1 MRRSRRAGQG
11 DAKKKYDLANFRS
24 RRVVG
29 PHCLRVGILVAVEK
43 QAVER

>member
-11 DAKKKYDLANFRS
+11 DAKEKHVIANFRS

-29 PHCLRVGILVAVEK
+29 PHCLCVGLFVAVEK

>member
-1 MRRSRRAGQG
+1 MRRSRRGQAG
-11 DAKKKYDLANFRS
+11 DAKKKHVTANFRG

-29 PHCLRVGILVAVEK
+29 PHCLCAGLFVAVEK